1 MIDGVI
7 ITPKKQ
13 ISDDRG
19 KIIHMLR
26 NDDKIFKKFGEI
38 YFSCIYPNK
47 IKAWHLHK
55 SMTLNY
61 SLIYGKIKLV
71 LFDDRKK
78 SKTYK
83 NFQEII
89 LSTENYSV
97 VTVPPMIWNGFK
109 CLSKETS
116 ILANC
121 SDIPHDTKE
130 IERKNFNDKYI
141 SYNWSEK

>member
-89 LSTENYSV
+89 LATENYSV